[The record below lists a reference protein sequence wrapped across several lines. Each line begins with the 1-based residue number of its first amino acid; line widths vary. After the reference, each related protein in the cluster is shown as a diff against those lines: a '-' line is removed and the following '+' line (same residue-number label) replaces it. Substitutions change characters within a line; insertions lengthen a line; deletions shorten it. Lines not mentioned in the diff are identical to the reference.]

1 MASYVYFKCFNEMMF
16 LNNNE
21 KKKKANA
28 ISYEIDEFIW
38 GRKDFALQIV
48 PMARKADTPMPL
60 IRSVIWVA
68 TLANGR

>member
-1 MASYVYFKCFNEMMF
+1 MMF
-16 LNNNE
+16 LNNKE
-21 KKKKANA
+21 KKEKANA

-38 GRKDFALQIV
+38 G
-48 PMARKADTPMPL
+48 RKADTPMPL

>member
-28 ISYEIDEFIW
+28 ISYEID
-38 GRKDFALQIV
+38 D
-48 PMARKADTPMPL
+48 PS
-60 IRSVIWVA
+60 IRLVIWVV
-68 TLANGR
+68 TLANGK